1 MKTALIFAALLMSSV
16 VLVWLASR
24 KAARVELELKYA
36 KERARREANAAEVLA
51 EYINLDHDQLNERV
65 RKKREAAKQC
75 LRNKD

>member
-24 KAARVELELKYA
+24 KAARAELELKYA

-51 EYINLDHDQLNERV
+51 EYINLDRDQLNERV
-65 RKKREAAKQC
+65 RKKREAAKQR
-75 LRNKD
+75 LHNKD